1 MEALAKTQTKSSL
14 AAGCVQL
21 DQLCC
26 YSPPGVVPFTP
37 LVGCAVIFYFTP
49 LVGGAVIFYFTPLVG
64 GAVIFYFTPLVC
76 CAVIFY
82 FIFYFR
88 GSELTSSEVVAVV
101 LAPAA
106 DEVQGLGLSLRLINE
121 ANPQRWQGTDE
132 APGPA
137 IGAAHLQKPLQPHL
151 QHPHP
156 NTQPK
161 PEQQSTN

>member
-1 MEALAKTQTKSSL
+1 MAMEALAKTQTKSSL

-21 DQLCC
+21 DRLCC
-26 YSPPGVVPFTP
+26 HSPPVVVPFTP
-37 LVGCAVIFYFTP
+37 LV
-49 LVGGAVIFYFTPLVG
+49 
-64 GAVIFYFTPLVC
+64 C
-76 CAVIFY
+76 CAGIV
-82 FIFYFR
+82 YFR

-121 ANPQRWQGTDE
+121 AHPQRWQGTDE

-151 QHPHP
+151 QHRHP

-161 PEQQSTN
+161 PEQQSTNSGSVATCTACI